1 MRYYCNYMQKIGIY
15 MQKNKVFMDKIIV
28 LLINF
33 TNFVANNNN

>member
-1 MRYYCNYMQKIGIY
+1 MRYCCNCMQKIGIY
-15 MQKNKVFMDKIIV
+15 MQENKVFMDKIIV

>member
-1 MRYYCNYMQKIGIY
+1 MRYYCNCMRKIGIY

>member
-1 MRYYCNYMQKIGIY
+1 MRYYCNCMQKIRIY